1 MSFRAILCRFVG
13 GLRRDRSGASAVE
26 FALAA
31 PILMLIIAATMQ
43 MAQAYYVRT
52 ILQGAVNRASRNS
65 TLQSAQTSQADI
77 DKNVSHMIHDVMPSA
92 TTTFVRKNYAD
103 FTAVGTPEDFT
114 DSNNN
119 GVHDATECFN
129 DLNGNS
135 TWDDDVGKTGLGG
148 AGDVVVYTVSVS
160 YDQWFGFAH
169 AMGLPLTQTIHATTI
184 LRNQPF
190 ATQTTRTGVQVC
202 PT

>member
-1 MSFRAILCRFVG
+1 MARILRR
-13 GLRRDRSGASAVE
+13 LRRDRTAASAAE
-26 FALAA
+26 FGLAA
-31 PILMLIIAATMQ
+31 PILMLIIAATLQ

-65 TLQSAQTSQADI
+65 TLQSAQTSQTDI
-77 DKNVSHMIHDVMPSA
+77 DAQVTRMVQDVMPA
-92 TTTFVRKNYAD
+92 AGITFVRKNYSD
-103 FTAVGTPEDFT
+103 FTNVGQPEDFT

-119 GVHDATECFN
+119 GIHDPTECFV
-129 DLNGNS
+129 DLNGNG
-135 TWDDDVGKTGLGG
+135 TWDDDVGKTGVGG
-148 AGDVVVYTVSVS
+148 AGDVVVYTVTVS

-169 AMGLPLTQTIHATTI
+169 SLGLPLKQTLHATTI

-190 ATQTTRTGVQVC
+190 ATQTTRTGQQIC